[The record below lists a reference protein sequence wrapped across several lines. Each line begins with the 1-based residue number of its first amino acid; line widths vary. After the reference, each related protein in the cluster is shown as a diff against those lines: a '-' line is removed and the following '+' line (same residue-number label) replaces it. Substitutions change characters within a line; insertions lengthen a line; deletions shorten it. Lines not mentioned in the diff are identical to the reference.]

1 MTVISDIRKDGSVTS
16 AFDIDRIRAD
26 FPILSQT
33 VYDKPFVYL
42 DSAASA
48 QKPRQVIDAITRTY
62 ETEYANVHRGVHFMS
77 QKATDTME
85 AAREKVGASEPDR
98 RRRDYRFRDG
108 ASFQHRPLAD
118 DRGADRCCPQGRAG
132 RR

>member
-77 QKATDTME
+77 QK
-85 AAREKVGASEPDR
+85 GASEPDR